1 MIERAQFDSFDLEN
15 YNCSGQ
21 GLLIERARE
30 KEQICHKLPMQLP
43 PTSLSVPTAQRSVVG
58 RWLILDRSEQRLT
71 LLDSPDNLGPSR
83 NPSRELQWNCFLH
96 EKRPCGHCRLAL
108 IIMSQDACE
117 AARLGLDAERSSRLR
132 TFFDHYDIDQNHV
145 LDTNELECMLLE
157 LGHEADHTITRA
169 LQDEFGDV
177 SHGGISFSAFL
188 RLVAKHEGNN
198 AALTGGEPTSLNNP
212 ITFFRRFSLSV
223 AHAAGLT
230 KGEDE
235 CALWFCGLRSWSPI
249 APGERSSPPS
259 SSLPPSTSEDLSL
272 SLPPVCTCT

>member
-1 MIERAQFDSFDLEN
+1 MDTVDWRF
-15 YNCSGQ
+15 
-21 GLLIERARE
+21 
-30 KEQICHKLPMQLP
+30 
-43 PTSLSVPTAQRSVVG
+43 
-58 RWLILDRSEQRLT
+58 
-71 LLDSPDNLGPSR
+71 
-83 NPSRELQWNCFLH
+83 
-96 EKRPCGHCRLAL
+96 

-132 TFFDHYDIDQNHV
+132 AFFDHYDIDQNHA

-157 LGHEADHTITRA
+157 LGHEADHTIARA

-272 SLPPVCTCT
+272 SLPPVCTLHHLRTAAEPATAAEDVGIEEGTSISHSCSNGVFNYIVRMLKKSRVCTNSQARVATTNSAI